1 MTKVNYFEHRMGTN
15 LLKMANTGLFHPD
28 RNKNRF
34 TMLAKQFIRL
44 VKYFL
49 LWLLFFI
56 VVKALFLSYNFSA
69 ARELTALEVWGIF
82 RHGLIMD
89 ISTASYLLLFP
100 ALLFAF
106 RIFVPAR
113 WISRTIY
120 LYTLLIILTAAMLQ
134 ALDLGLFPHWG
145 TRLSVA
151 FVGYL
156 NDPASLKATVNAR
169 DLLWALLLII
179 VLTAG
184 FLFLYRKIFPAGI
197 APEGRNRWY
206 LPLAHLF
213 LIATLIIPIRGGFD
227 TSPLNHSSVAFS
239 AKLFV
244 NQGATNYLWNFF
256 KSFLKRD
263 LLTNPCT
270 YFPKAESEALF
281 AEFMQPDTTA
291 TAIRLIHPQ
300 PGKSPNVVLIVLE
313 SIPNKAIASLGGMA
327 GITPNLDELIESSTV
342 FTRFYASGNRSDRGM
357 SALLAGYPSL
367 LGTSI
372 VLHPEKMRSLSLLP
386 QYFNRHGYHTAFY
399 YGGDINFYNLRTLV
413 LQSEYRQIISKEHFP
428 AGLGQMTK
436 WGVPDGY
443 LFERAANDL
452 QQMREPFM
460 QTIYTLSS
468 HHPFDVPFSK
478 IPGRSQEAMFL
489 NAIAYT
495 DSCLGVFVRQLRE
508 SPHWDNTLLLVTSDH
523 GALEPGSTAITD
535 PATYRIPLIWSGGVV
550 DSIQRIDAI
559 TQQIDLGTTLIRQL
573 GWTSDNAPF
582 ARDFFAKKPYALY
595 MHNEGWG
602 YITPEGVALYN
613 QTTNSFTETSAGNHP
628 ELNYPKAY
636 LQVLHEDFVTR

>member
-1 MTKVNYFEHRMGTN
+1 
-15 LLKMANTGLFHPD
+15 
-28 RNKNRF
+28 
-34 TMLAKQFIRL
+34 MLAKQIIRL
-44 VKYFL
+44 LKYFL
-49 LWLLFFI
+49 LWLFFFI
-56 VVKALFLSYNFSA
+56 AVKALFLLYNFST
-69 ARELTALEVWGIF
+69 ARELTTMEVWGIF

-106 RIFVPAR
+106 RIIIPAR
-113 WISRTIY
+113 VINWIVY
-120 LYTLLIILTAAMLQ
+120 LYTVLILFSVSMLQ

-151 FVGYL
+151 FIGYL
-156 NDPASLKATVNAR
+156 NDPVSLKATVTVS
-169 DLLWALLLII
+169 DLLWAFLLI
-179 VLTAG
+179 VLLTAG

-206 LPLAHLF
+206 LPPLHLLLA
-213 LIATLIIPIRGGFD
+213 ATLIIPIRGGFD

-239 AKLFV
+239 SKLFV
-244 NQGATNYLWNFF
+244 NQAATNFLWNFF

-270 YFPKAESEALF
+270 YFPKAESEVLF
-281 AEFMQPDTTA
+281 AEFMQHDTA
-291 TAIRLIHPQ
+291 AAQPKLIQLQ
-300 PGKSPNVVLIVLE
+300 PGRMPNVVLVILE
-313 SIPNKAIASLGGMA
+313 SIPNKAIASLGGLK
-327 GITPNLDELIESSTV
+327 GVTPNLDELIESSTV
-342 FTRFYASGNRSDRGM
+342 FTHFHASGNRSDRGM
-357 SALLAGYPSL
+357 TALLAGYPSL

-372 VLHPEKMRSLSLLP
+372 VLHPEKMRSLPLLP
-386 QYFNRHGYHTAFY
+386 QYFNRHGYHTSFY

-413 LQSEYRQIISKEHFP
+413 LQSEYREIISKEHFP
-428 AGLGQMTK
+428 AELGRMTK

-452 QQMREPFM
+452 QQLTAPFM

-478 IPGRSQEAMFL
+478 IPGKSQEAMFL
-489 NAIAYT
+489 NSIAYT
-495 DSCLGVFVRQLRE
+495 DSCLGVFVRQLQK
-508 SPHWDNTLLLVTSDH
+508 SPLWDNTLLLVTSDH
-523 GALEPGSTAITD
+523 GALEPGSTTITH
-535 PATYRIPLIWSGGVV
+535 PATYRIPLIWAGGVI
-550 DSIQRIDAI
+550 DSIQRINAI
-559 TQQIDLGTTLIRQL
+559 TQQIDLGTTLIHQL
-573 GWTSDNAPF
+573 GWKSDDTPF
-582 ARDFFAKKPYALY
+582 ARDFFSKKPYALY

-602 YITPEGVALYN
+602 YVTPEGVALFN
-613 QTTNSFTETSAGNHP
+613 QTTNRFTETPAGNYP